1 MLGGKGDKND
11 KGVTSRRR
19 KKKRRNESLTRCQI
33 VEAAKA
39 GAVEI
44 VLTSYSLFTK
54 YVNNNDGE
62 IERDGLPLGGLKNVN
77 WSCLI
82 FDEAHCLKS
91 STAKVCV
98 AAKSMRTAVKIAM
111 TGTPMQN
118 NLDELWRFCDN
129 IGVFFVVC
137 CLLFVVVVVCFGM
150 RNLFGLA
157 TDELCPFIFSK
168 FLNKIIPK
176 KKPGIHIFGD
186 SKTFKSFYKDP
197 ISVGRQRTAT
207 AVATGKG
214 NERQRQL
221 NTMVRSCFFFTTL
234 KWTDILLL
242 FFCWLCF
249 LAVLFAFL
257 CFLSHTHT
265 HAHTHSLS
273 PSLLSLS
280 LFLAPIYSSS
290 ESCSVV

>member
-137 CLLFVVVVVCFGM
+137 CLFVVVVVVCFGM
-150 RNLFGLA
+150 RHLFVWPL
-157 TDELCPFIFSK
+157 TNFVLLFSPNFSTKSSKKKNQEFIFLVIQKRSNH
-168 FLNKIIPK
+168 FTKIPLALDDK
-176 KKPGIHIFGD
+176 E
-186 SKTFKSFYKDP
+186 
-197 ISVGRQRTAT
+197 Q
-207 AVATGKG
+207 
-214 NERQRQL
+214 Q
-221 NTMVRSCFFFTTL
+221 
-234 KWTDILLL
+234 LLL
-242 FFCWLCF
+242 QRAKVTSGSGSSTLWC
-249 LAVLFAFL
+249 VLVCVLVF
-257 CFLSHTHT
+257 
-265 HAHTHSLS
+265 
-273 PSLLSLS
+273 
-280 LFLAPIYSSS
+280 SSKL
-290 ESCSVV
+290 